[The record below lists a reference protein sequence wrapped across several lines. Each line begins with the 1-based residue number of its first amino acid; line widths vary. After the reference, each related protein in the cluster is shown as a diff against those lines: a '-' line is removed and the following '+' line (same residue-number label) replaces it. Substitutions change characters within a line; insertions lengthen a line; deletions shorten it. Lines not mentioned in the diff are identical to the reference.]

1 MNKFFIKICL
11 FLGTLLLLSPAIASA
26 QYYLWEIG
34 NFDVQF
40 DIQKDSSIIVTERI
54 EAEFNS
60 SNPKHG
66 IIRYIPI
73 KYKNNLQQNLDLR
86 FSLISITDQNQNSLT
101 YEQTWNGDFIDLKIG
116 DADIEL
122 TQPQT
127 YFIKYKL
134 DRGINSFEDH
144 DELYWNV
151 TGNGWDTSISSAT
164 ALVNLPE
171 RIASN
176 NLKAACFTGADY
188 STAADC
194 KIDILT
200 DGKIQ
205 IATNN
210 ELSAYEGLTIVIG
223 FPKGT
228 INYPDQATLF
238 LWFLQDNWG
247 YGLPFLTLAIMTLY
261 WYYRGRDPQ
270 ANRSTVMPH
279 YDPPRGILPA
289 EAGTI
294 IDNRVNIHDITST
307 IIDLAVRGYL
317 VIHETKSKGLL
328 WENVTYKFEKTSPG
342 KSAKPLV
349 DYEQKVYDAIFAG
362 SETSVDL
369 TELKNKFYVHI
380 PPIEDQ
386 IYNKLVKDGFYT
398 RNAKSSREM
407 LTALGCGL
415 GFFLIFMGAFLVEF
429 FGVSFLIGVMISAVI
444 ILLFSFIMPQRTKE
458 GMNLYY
464 EVLGL
469 EEFIKTAEKDRMKFY
484 EDQNIFE
491 KLLPYAISFQL
502 TDKWANACK
511 DLFKTQPNWYTSS
524 DPSFSNFNTLVFLN
538 SFNHFNNSLST
549 NMTAAP
555 RSSGSS
561 ASGGSSGFGG
571 GGFSGGGFGGGG
583 GSSW

>member
-1 MNKFFIKICL
+1 MNKIFIKICL

-34 NFDVQF
+34 NFDVQYE
-40 DIQKDSSIIVTERI
+40 IQKDSSIIVTERI

-60 SNPKHG
+60 SNPRRG

-86 FSLISITDQNQNSLT
+86 FSLISITDQNNTPLT
-101 YEQTWNGDFIDLKIG
+101 YQQSYGGSFVDLRIG
-116 DADIEL
+116 DEDIYL
-122 TQPQT
+122 DTPQT
-127 YFIKYKL
+127 YFIKYSL
-134 DRGINSFEDH
+134 DRGINSFDDH

-151 TGNGWDTSISSAT
+151 TGNGWDTSINSASAT
-164 ALVNLPE
+164 VTLPE
-171 RIASN
+171 KIPSN
-176 NLKAACFTGADY
+176 KLKAACFTGTDY
-188 STAADC
+188 STATEC
-194 KIDILT
+194 KINILT
-200 DGKIQ
+200 NGKIE
-205 IATNN
+205 INTENPLN
-210 ELSAYEGLTIVIG
+210 SYEGLTIVIG

-228 INYPDQATLF
+228 VNYPDQTTLL
-238 LWFLQDNWG
+238 LWFFQDNWG
-247 YGLPFLTLAIMTLY
+247 YALPIITLIIMTIY
-261 WYYRGRDPQ
+261 WYFHGRDPQ

-279 YDPPRGILPA
+279 YEPPQGILPA

-294 IDNRVNIHDITST
+294 IDNQVNIHDITST

-317 VIHETKSKGLL
+317 KIHETKNKGLL
-328 WENVTYKFEKTSPG
+328 WESVTYKFEKTTPA
-342 KSAKPLV
+342 KTAKPLV
-349 DYEQKVYDAIFAG
+349 DYEQKVFDAIFSG
-362 SETSVDL
+362 GETSVDL
-369 TELKNKFYVHI
+369 TELKNQFYVHI

-398 RNAKSSREM
+398 RNAKSSREI
-407 LTALGCGL
+407 LTGLGCGI
-415 GFFLIFMGAFLVEF
+415 GFFLIFMGAFLVEI
-429 FGVSFLIGVMISAVI
+429 FGISFLIGVMLSAVI
-444 ILLFSFIMPQRTKE
+444 TLLFAFIMPQRTKK
-458 GMNLYY
+458 GMDLYY

-524 DPSFSNFNTLVFLN
+524 DPSFNNFNTLVFLN
-538 SFNHFNNSLST
+538 SFNHFNSNLGT
-549 NMTAAP
+549 NMTSAP

-561 ASGGSSGFGG
+561 ASGGSSGFSG